1 MTIIVRRRRS
11 GRRVASADQPQLPL
25 TERGRSACLVAA
37 AAIMAAATTAGVAQ
51 TAVTGT
57 ATQTMPASGAV
68 QTAPTADATLIADA
82 AQTAPPSGAAPTL
95 PPGMVRYDHPV
106 FQNGRLILWHGA
118 WRDRLRPK
126 DQGQSAKAQAPSL
139 KDPGP
144 SAAVPTPTKPSPNS
158 FALLADPSDACAT
171 RLAGDLVAAMQ
182 VGGASGRIVAGGV
195 SAAALGA
202 AIDGDG
208 ADLAIAPLDALVADP
223 RASAPWRE
231 RAPFIAK
238 LSGEPIEIIASRDV
252 ADLRQL
258 AGREVGFGVANSAD
272 ATSAAVLFNGLGIA
286 PRPAYEPLADALN
299 DLAAGR
305 LAAVV
310 AVDGRCA
317 PTLAQFGA
325 DKRFHEL
332 AVRWTPAMRSI
343 YAPVSLTAK
352 DRPNLIGAAEK
363 IDTVAA
369 PRALIALDAAP
380 GSARAQSAA
389 ALTRTFFDGFNRLL
403 VPDKDGA
410 WRDVN
415 LAAEAP
421 WPRLRAAQDWIDAA
435 RPASDPSLQSF
446 RAAARGAASA
456 DDGPAAQDSDRLY
469 DSLMQWRGAEQ

>member
-1 MTIIVRRRRS
+1 LA
-11 GRRVASADQPQLPL
+11 VA
-25 TERGRSACLVAA
+25 
-37 AAIMAAATTAGVAQ
+37 
-51 TAVTGT
+51 
-57 ATQTMPASGAV
+57 ASGAAA
-68 QTAPTADATLIADA
+68 QTAPTAPP
-82 AQTAPPSGAAPTL
+82 TAPAEATPAKGADPKT

-106 FQNGRLILWHGA
+106 VRNGKVILWHGA
-118 WRDRLRPK
+118 WRERLRSK
-126 DQGQSAKAQAPSL
+126 DPGQSAKIQAPDA
-139 KDPGP
+139 KDQNQ
-144 SAAVPTPTKPSPNS
+144 SAAVPAAPPKPSQNS
-158 FALLADPSDACAT
+158 FALLADPNDACAS
-171 RLAGDLVAAMQ
+171 RLASDFVAAMQ
-182 VGGASGRIVAGGV
+182 AGGADGRIVAGGV

-202 AIDGDG
+202 AVNFDS

-223 RASAPWRE
+223 QASAAWRE
-231 RAPFIAK
+231 RAPYIAK
-238 LSGEPIEIIASRDV
+238 LSGEPIEIVAARDV
-252 ADLRQL
+252 ADLGQL

-272 ATSAAVLFNGLGIA
+272 ATSAAALFNTLGVA

-343 YAPVSLTAK
+343 YAPARLTAK
-352 DRPNLIGAAEK
+352 ERPNLIDAAEK
-363 IDTVAA
+363 IDTVAT

-380 GSARAQSAA
+380 GSPRAQTAA
-389 ALTRTFFDGFNRLL
+389 ALTKTFFAGFDRLL

-421 WPRLRAAQDWIDAA
+421 WPRLRAAQEWIDAA
-435 RPASDPSLQSF
+435 KPASDASLQSF
-446 RAAARGAASA
+446 RAAARSAASA
-456 DDGPAAQDSDRLY
+456 DGGPAAQDSDRLY
-469 DSLMQWRGAEQ
+469 DSLMQWRGAGQ

>member
-1 MTIIVRRRRS
+1 MPLTQRRRC
-11 GRRVASADQPQLPL
+11 
-25 TERGRSACLVAA
+25 ACLVAA
-37 AAIMAAATTAGVAQ
+37 AAIATAATTAAVAQ
-51 TAVTGT
+51 TAPTG
-57 ATQTMPASGAV
+57 
-68 QTAPTADATLIADA
+68 D
-82 AQTAPPSGAAPTL
+82 AAPTTSAAAQPAPASDDAQTT
-95 PPGMVRYDHPV
+95 PPGMERYDHPV
-106 FQNGRLILWHGA
+106 YRDGRLILWHGA
-118 WRDRLRPK
+118 WRDRVKPK
-126 DQGQSAKAQAPSL
+126 DQGQSPKDQAQGP
-139 KDPGP
+139 KDQRQT
-144 SAAVPTPTKPSPNS
+144 AAVPAPAKPSPNS
-158 FALLADPSDACAT
+158 FVLLADPSDACAT
-171 RLAGDLVAAMQ
+171 RLAADFVAAMQ
-182 VGGASGRIVAGGV
+182 AGGASGKILAGGV

-202 AIDGDG
+202 AVEGDR

-223 RASAPWRE
+223 QASAVWRE

-238 LSGEPIEIIASRDV
+238 LSGEPIEIIAARDV

-258 AGREVGFGVANSAD
+258 AGREVGFGPADSAD
-272 ATSAAVLFNGLGIA
+272 ATSAAALFNALGVA

-325 DKRFHEL
+325 DRRFHEL
-332 AVRWTPAMRSI
+332 AVRWTPALRSV
-343 YAPVSLTAK
+343 YAPARLTAK
-352 DRPNLIGAAEK
+352 DRPNLIDAAER

-380 GSARAQSAA
+380 GSSRAQAAA
-389 ALTRTFFDGFNRLL
+389 ALTKTFFAGFDRLL

-421 WPRLRAAQDWIDAA
+421 WPRLRAAQEWIDAA
-435 RPASDPSLQSF
+435 RPALDASLQLF

-456 DDGPAAQDSDRLY
+456 DGGPAAQDSDRLY
-469 DSLMQWRGAEQ
+469 DTLMQWRGAGQ

>member
-25 TERGRSACLVAA
+25 TERRRSACLVAA

-126 DQGQSAKAQAPSL
+126 DQGQSAKAQAQSL

-258 AGREVGFGVANSAD
+258 AGREVGFGVANS
-272 ATSAAVLFNGLGIA
+272 
-286 PRPAYEPLADALN
+286 ADALN